1 MHNAPGKKK
10 RRSGKTTYFIIP
22 TIRQSGKGKT
32 YGDTAKMEV
41 SSVREEGRINR
52 WNTEFLVSQN
62 SETILYDI

>member
-32 YGDTAKMEV
+32 YGDTAKMRGFKC
-41 SSVREEGRINR
+41 SGRGKNK
-52 WNTEFLVSQN
+52 
-62 SETILYDI
+62 